1 MTRRPDQA
9 SGHLWSAGQ
18 TILALAFALVG
29 GLAWWL
35 LQRESATEGPGTPR
49 PRTPDYIVSAFRA
62 IETDE
67 TGRPSRLLEAAQMR
81 QFVGENL
88 AELDSP
94 SLTLFETES
103 PPWRATSRE
112 GLLLSGGDEVRL
124 SNDVRIERPSSDTS
138 RPIRLDTSKLTI
150 WPRRQFAQGDEPVRL
165 TSEQDW
171 LTAQGLRLWFAKPM
185 RAIFPGRAHLF
196 IAPEEHDAP
205 TGKDAT
211 R

>member
-1 MTRRPDQA
+1 MTWRPDQS
-9 SGHLWSAGQ
+9 SGHLWSSGQ
-18 TILALAFALVG
+18 TALAVVFALVG

-35 LQRESATEGPGTPR
+35 LQRQSATEAPGSPR

-62 IETDE
+62 IETDA

-81 QFVGENL
+81 QFVGEDL

-94 SLTLFETES
+94 SLTLFEAED
-103 PPWRATSRE
+103 PPWRATARE
-112 GLLLSGGDEVRL
+112 GLLVSGGDEVRL
-124 SNDVRIERPSSDTS
+124 SNDVHIERSSSDTS
-138 RPIRLDTSKLTI
+138 RPIRLDTSGLTI
-150 WPRRQFAQGDEPVRL
+150 WPRRQFAQGDQPIRI
-165 TSEQDW
+165 TSEADW
-171 LTAQGLRLWFAKPM
+171 LTAQGLRLWFAEPM

-196 IAPEEHDAP
+196 IAPQQGEAP